1 MTVDRDSVPTMSD
14 LKRMTQSNQGEQ
26 RTPPAPRTAAA
37 TAGRMRASE
46 ERAAARLAERGWVC
60 FPPDY
65 PLIGQARALRD
76 EIDAALTAAR
86 TK

>member
-14 LKRMTQSNQGEQ
+14 LKRMTQSDQST
-26 RTPPAPRTAAA
+26 RTPRTAAA

-65 PLIGQARALRD
+65 PLIGQARELRD
-76 EIDAALTAAR
+76 EIDATLSAAR